1 MVMARRTLRVAKVD
15 RSFSLT
21 AGEVKNWLSQAFKDT
36 DPVILKCNNKNF
48 RLVRIDTVGT
58 KPVFIGRRGRNDA

>member
-1 MVMARRTLRVAKVD
+1 MARRTLRVAKVD

-58 KPVFIGRRGRNDA
+58 KPVFIGRRGRSDA

>member
-1 MVMARRTLRVAKVD
+1 MARRTLRVSKVD

-36 DPVILKCNNKNF
+36 DPVILKCNNKNY
-48 RLVRIDTVGT
+48 
-58 KPVFIGRRGRNDA
+58 

>member
-1 MVMARRTLRVAKVD
+1 MARRTLRVAKVD

-58 KPVFIGRRGRNDA
+58 KPVFIGRRGLSDA

>member
-1 MVMARRTLRVAKVD
+1 MGKQLRVTKVD

-21 AGEVKNWLSQAFKDT
+21 AGEVKNWLSQAFQDS

-48 RLVRIDTVGT
+48 RLVRIDTVET
-58 KPVFIGRRGRNDA
+58 KPVFIGRRGRKDT

>member
-1 MVMARRTLRVAKVD
+1 MGKQLRVSKID
-15 RSFSLT
+15 KSFCLT
-21 AGEVKNWLSQAFKDT
+21 SSDVKNWLSQAFKDT

-58 KPVFIGRRGRNDA
+58 KPVLIGRRGRKDT